1 MKRIDFYKY
10 NRLFGIITGLIAFTV
25 FALTV
30 EPTASYWD
38 CAEYISTSAKL
49 QIGHPPGAP
58 LFQMLGAIF
67 SIFALETTQIAY
79 AVNMMSVFSSAL
91 TVMFLFWSISLIGKE
106 ITKNNRNLKINDA
119 IKIYGASFLGSSS
132 FTFTDSFWYNA
143 VEAEVYAMATLILSI
158 LFWLGLKWA
167 DDYDS
172 ERSNKWLILI
182 SFVAG
187 LSFGVHFMGL
197 LAIPSI
203 VLIYFFKKR
212 ENFNYSQLNKKINP
226 YLLFSLST
234 LILFTFTFFG
244 EDIFFFPLGIL
255 TFLLIL
261 FYYKRKNI
269 IDLVW
274 DKYFVYLFI
283 LIFAVAILFVV
294 FKGILPLTLSLF
306 GNLEVFFVNDLGLP
320 FNSGTIFSAALI
332 IYIIYFC
339 LSYSS
344 KNRIYWLNNTVLCL
358 TFVFIGFSS
367 WLMIPIRSNANTVI
381 NENAPSDARSL
392 LAYYN
397 LEQYPDT
404 YLFYGPMFSDIYAGQ
419 DPQNPYKDD
428 KPKYER
434 DYKTNKY
441 IIVNDW
447 KDGKINSNRNHEGL
461 FPRMWSSGNATNYMN
476 YFGFLDF
483 EIKNEYKNEPQI
495 VDLISSF
502 KNRITEDDV
511 DADDYHKFLTNF
523 GSYLDIEK
531 PSLMTNIKYF
541 INYQFVQMYFRYFM
555 WNFSGRQ
562 NDKQWKYD
570 LENGNWLSGI
580 NMIDEFRLGPQE
592 ELPDDVLNN
601 KARNKYYFIP
611 FILGL
616 IGLIFIFNRSLKS
629 FWPVLLLFLFTGIAL
644 KFYLNERV
652 FEPRE
657 RDYALVG
664 SFYAYSIFIGISFI
678 ALSEYLVKYLKQ
690 KISFFITI
698 AITISCPLLL
708 SFNNWDDH
716 DRSKRYTAQTLA
728 RAYLDSIDEDKQAII
743 FTIGDNDTFAL
754 WYAQEIENHRTDV
767 RTINTSLI
775 ATDWY
780 MDQMKRKAYK
790 SDPILSNLKHEQYV
804 FGTRDYIK
812 YENLESLFDNSNNC
826 DGLKKLLEDDLPD
839 RWDLKLFMSW
849 ISNDENYTKYKY
861 ILECYGYTKE
871 DLEKIPG
878 STENMIYYPNN
889 KLRFYVNKENV
900 LNSGII
906 NKTEI
911 DNIVD
916 YIDIELPKS
925 GLYKNQILM
934 LDILSKNDWKR
945 PIYFTGGSY
954 KDSEYL
960 WMKDF
965 LQLDGLVYKLV
976 PIKTPI
982 NEENPYQMGRIE
994 PYRMYDIVKKWEW
1007 GNSESSEIYHDPE
1020 TRKNSISFR
1029 GNLHRLAESFVS
1041 IGENVKAKEI
1051 MDLSFEKM
1059 PLEYFEYYSLSEPY
1073 ISTYHKIGEKDKA
1086 QKLYSD
1092 IEKKYL
1098 DQIKYYSNSLE
1109 NYPDFFSIS
1118 DYAENIFTY
1127 TERYRG
1133 LIENEILEGNYIF
1146 ASKSI
1151 ENFLNY
1157 TQSFKTIYGEYDYYS
1172 FLLNFVEPLYISE
1185 KSKIGRELYL
1195 KIQNEINSRLETII
1209 SAKDESSLDY
1219 LINLFEQEIKYSK
1232 DLLSLIADY
1241 ESSEFIENESLKL
1254 INLEIEFTSK

>member
-1 MKRIDFYKY
+1 MNRIDFNKY
-10 NRLFGIITGLIAFTV
+10 NRILGISTGILSFVV

-67 SIFALETTQIAY
+67 SIFALELNQIAY
-79 AVNMMSVFSSAL
+79 AVNMMSVLSSAL
-91 TVMFLFWSISLIGKE
+91 TIVFLFWSISLIGKE
-106 ITKNNRNLKINDA
+106 ILGLTNSLKKDEA
-119 IKIYGASFLGSSS
+119 IKVFGSSFLGSIS
-132 FTFTDSFWYNA
+132 FTFTDSFWFNA
-143 VEAEVYAMATLILSI
+143 VEAEVYAMATLILAI
-158 LFWLGLKWA
+158 LFWLGLKWVDDFENQRA
-167 DDYDS
+167 D
-172 ERSNKWLILI
+172 KWLILI
-182 SFVAG
+182 SFVVG

-203 VLIYFFKKR
+203 GLLYYFKKYKK
-212 ENFNYSQLNKKINP
+212 FNIKSFLIANIISVSI
-226 YLLFSLST
+226 LLFIFKLLLPST
-234 LILFTFTFFG
+234 L
-244 EDIFFFPLGIL
+244 
-255 TFLLIL
+255 
-261 FYYKRKNI
+261 
-269 IDLVW
+269 
-274 DKYFVYLFI
+274 
-283 LIFAVAILFVV
+283 
-294 FKGILPLTLSLF
+294 SMF

-320 FNSGTIFSAALI
+320 FNSGTIFTAFILVAI
-332 IYIIYFC
+332 IYYTLNYSYKKKLYLMN
-339 LSYSS
+339 LS
-344 KNRIYWLNNTVLCL
+344 LLCL
-358 TFVFIGFSS
+358 TFIFIGFSS
-367 WLMIPIRSNANTVI
+367 WLMIPIRSNADTVI
-381 NENAPSDARSL
+381 NENSPKDARSL

-419 DPQNPYKDD
+419 DSDIPYKDD
-428 KPKYER
+428 IPKYER
-434 DYKTNKY
+434 DYKINKY

-447 KDGKINSNRNHEGL
+447 KNGKINSNRNHEGF

-476 YFGFLDF
+476 YFGFLEF
-483 EIKNEYKNEPQI
+483 EIKNEYKNESQI
-495 VDLISSF
+495 VDLVSSF
-502 KNRITEDDV
+502 KNRIIEDDV
-511 DADDYHKFLTNF
+511 DADDYHEFLTNF

-531 PSLMTNIKYF
+531 PSLMTNINYF
-541 INYQFVQMYFRYFM
+541 VNYQLVQMYFRYFM

-570 LENGNWLSGI
+570 VENGNWLSGI
-580 NMIDEFRLGPQE
+580 NLIDEFRLGPQK

-601 KARNKYYFIP
+601 KARNKYYMIP
-611 FILGL
+611 LILGL
-616 IGLIFIFNRSLKS
+616 IGFIFIFNKS
-629 FWPVLLLFLFTGIAL
+629 FKVLWPILLLFLFTGIAL

-664 SFYAYSIFIGISFI
+664 SFYAYCIFIGFSFL
-678 ALSEYLVKYLKQ
+678 ALVEFGLKYLNK
-690 KISFFITI
+690 KFSYILSFLIVIT
-698 AITISCPLLL
+698 CPLLL

-716 DRSKRYTAQTLA
+716 DRSDRYTAQTLA
-728 RAYLDSIDEDKQAII
+728 KAYLDSIDEDKQAII

-804 FGTRDYIK
+804 FGKRDYIK
-812 YENLESLFDNSNNC
+812 YESIIDSV
-826 DGLKKLLEDDLPD
+826 
-839 RWDLKLFMSW
+839 RWDLKDFMNW
-849 ISNDENYTKYKY
+849 ISSDNKRTKYKFL
-861 ILECYGYTKE
+861 LEQYGYEKE
-871 DLEKIPG
+871 DLEKIPA
-878 STENMIYYPNN
+878 STQNMIYYPTN

-906 NKTEI
+906 NKSEI

-916 YIDIELPKS
+916 YIDIDIPKS

-982 NEENPYQMGRIE
+982 NQDNPYQMGRIE

>member
-1 MKRIDFYKY
+1 MNRIDFNKY
-10 NRLFGIITGLIAFTV
+10 NRILGISTGILSFIV

-67 SIFALETTQIAY
+67 SIFALELNQIAY
-79 AVNMMSVFSSAL
+79 AVNMMSVLSSAL
-91 TVMFLFWSISLIGKE
+91 TIVFLFWSISLIGKE
-106 ITKNNRNLKINDA
+106 ILGLTNSLKIDEA
-119 IKIYGASFLGSSS
+119 IKVFGSSFLGSIS
-132 FTFTDSFWYNA
+132 FTFTDSFWFNA
-143 VEAEVYAMATLILSI
+143 VEAEVYAMATLILAI
-158 LFWLGLKWA
+158 LFWLGLKWVDDFENQRA
-167 DDYDS
+167 D
-172 ERSNKWLILI
+172 KWLILI
-182 SFVAG
+182 SFVVG

-203 VLIYFFKKR
+203 GLLYYFKKYKK
-212 ENFNYSQLNKKINP
+212 FNIKSFLIANIISVSI
-226 YLLFSLST
+226 LLFIFKLLLPST
-234 LILFTFTFFG
+234 L
-244 EDIFFFPLGIL
+244 
-255 TFLLIL
+255 
-261 FYYKRKNI
+261 
-269 IDLVW
+269 
-274 DKYFVYLFI
+274 
-283 LIFAVAILFVV
+283 
-294 FKGILPLTLSLF
+294 SMF

-320 FNSGTIFSAALI
+320 FNSGTIFTAFILVAI
-332 IYIIYFC
+332 IYYTLNYSYKKKLYLMN
-339 LSYSS
+339 LS
-344 KNRIYWLNNTVLCL
+344 LLCL
-358 TFVFIGFSS
+358 TFIFIGFSS
-367 WLMIPIRSNANTVI
+367 WLMIPIRSNADTVI
-381 NENAPSDARSL
+381 NENSPKDARSL

-419 DPQNPYKDD
+419 DSDIPYKDD
-428 KPKYER
+428 IPKYER
-434 DYKTNKY
+434 DYKINKY

-447 KDGKINSNRNHEGL
+447 KNGKINSNRNHEGF

-476 YFGFLDF
+476 YFGFLEF
-483 EIKNEYKNEPQI
+483 EIKNEYKNESQI
-495 VDLISSF
+495 VDLVSSF
-502 KNRITEDDV
+502 KNRIIEDDV
-511 DADDYHKFLTNF
+511 DADDYHEFLTNF

-531 PSLMTNIKYF
+531 PSLMTNINYF
-541 INYQFVQMYFRYFM
+541 VNYQLVQMYFRYFM

-570 LENGNWLSGI
+570 VENGNWLSGI
-580 NMIDEFRLGPQE
+580 KLIDEFRLGPQK

-601 KARNKYYFIP
+601 KARNKYYMIP
-611 FILGL
+611 LILGL
-616 IGLIFIFNRSLKS
+616 IGFIFIFNKS
-629 FWPVLLLFLFTGIAL
+629 FKVLWPILLLFLFTGIAL

-664 SFYAYSIFIGISFI
+664 SFYVYCIFIGFSFL
-678 ALSEYLVKYLKQ
+678 ALVEFGLKYLNK
-690 KISFFITI
+690 KFSYILSFLIVIT
-698 AITISCPLLL
+698 CPLLL

-716 DRSKRYTAQTLA
+716 DRSDRYTAQTLA
-728 RAYLDSIDEDKQAII
+728 KAYLDSIDEDKQAII

-804 FGTRDYIK
+804 FGKRDYIK
-812 YENLESLFDNSNNC
+812 YESIIDSV
-826 DGLKKLLEDDLPD
+826 
-839 RWDLKLFMSW
+839 RWDLKDFMNW
-849 ISNDENYTKYKY
+849 ISSDNKRTKYKFL
-861 ILECYGYTKE
+861 LEQYGYEKE
-871 DLEKIPG
+871 DLEKIPA
-878 STENMIYYPNN
+878 STQNMIYYPTN

-906 NKTEI
+906 NKSEI

-916 YIDIELPKS
+916 YIDIDIPKS

-982 NEENPYQMGRIE
+982 NQDNPYQMGRIE

>member
-1 MKRIDFYKY
+1 MNRIDFNKY
-10 NRLFGIITGLIAFTV
+10 NRILGISTGILSFVV

-67 SIFALETTQIAY
+67 SIFALELNQIAY
-79 AVNMMSVFSSAL
+79 AVNMMSVLSSAL
-91 TVMFLFWSISLIGKE
+91 TIVFLFWSISLIGKE
-106 ITKNNRNLKINDA
+106 ILGLTNSLKTDEA
-119 IKIYGASFLGSSS
+119 IKVFGSSFLGSIS
-132 FTFTDSFWYNA
+132 FTFTDSFWFNA
-143 VEAEVYAMATLILSI
+143 VEAEVYAMATLILAI
-158 LFWLGLKWA
+158 LFWLGLKWVDDFENQRA
-167 DDYDS
+167 D
-172 ERSNKWLILI
+172 KWLILI
-182 SFVAG
+182 SFVVG

-203 VLIYFFKKR
+203 GLLYYFKKYKK
-212 ENFNYSQLNKKINP
+212 FNIKSFLIANIISVSI
-226 YLLFSLST
+226 LLFIFKLLLPST
-234 LILFTFTFFG
+234 L
-244 EDIFFFPLGIL
+244 
-255 TFLLIL
+255 
-261 FYYKRKNI
+261 
-269 IDLVW
+269 
-274 DKYFVYLFI
+274 
-283 LIFAVAILFVV
+283 
-294 FKGILPLTLSLF
+294 SMF

-320 FNSGTIFSAALI
+320 FNSGTIFTAFILVAI
-332 IYIIYFC
+332 IYYTLNYSYKKKLYLMN
-339 LSYSS
+339 LS
-344 KNRIYWLNNTVLCL
+344 LLCL
-358 TFVFIGFSS
+358 TFIFIGFSS
-367 WLMIPIRSNANTVI
+367 WLMIPIRSNADTVI
-381 NENAPSDARSL
+381 NENSPKDARSL

-419 DPQNPYKDD
+419 DSDIPYKDD
-428 KPKYER
+428 IPKYER
-434 DYKTNKY
+434 DYKINKY

-447 KDGKINSNRNHEGL
+447 KNGKINSNRNHEGF

-476 YFGFLDF
+476 YFGFLEF
-483 EIKNEYKNEPQI
+483 EIKNEYKNESQI
-495 VDLISSF
+495 VDLVSSF
-502 KNRITEDDV
+502 KNRIIEDDV
-511 DADDYHKFLTNF
+511 DADDYHEFLTNF

-531 PSLMTNIKYF
+531 PSLMTNINYF
-541 INYQFVQMYFRYFM
+541 VNYQLVQMYFRYFM

-570 LENGNWLSGI
+570 VENGNWLSGI
-580 NMIDEFRLGPQE
+580 NLIDEFRLGPQK

-601 KARNKYYFIP
+601 KARNKYYMIP
-611 FILGL
+611 LILGL
-616 IGLIFIFNRSLKS
+616 IGFIFIFNKS
-629 FWPVLLLFLFTGIAL
+629 FKVLWPILLLFLFTGIAL

-664 SFYAYSIFIGISFI
+664 SFYAYCIFIGFSFL
-678 ALSEYLVKYLKQ
+678 ALVEFGLKYLNK
-690 KISFFITI
+690 KFSYILSFLIVIT
-698 AITISCPLLL
+698 CPLLL

-716 DRSKRYTAQTLA
+716 DRSDRYTAQTLA
-728 RAYLDSIDEDKQAII
+728 KAYLDSIDEDKQAII

-804 FGTRDYIK
+804 FGKRDYIK
-812 YENLESLFDNSNNC
+812 YESIIDSV
-826 DGLKKLLEDDLPD
+826 
-839 RWDLKLFMSW
+839 RWDLKDFMNW
-849 ISNDENYTKYKY
+849 ISSDNKRTKYKFL
-861 ILECYGYTKE
+861 LEQYGYEKE
-871 DLEKIPG
+871 DLEKIPA
-878 STENMIYYPNN
+878 STQNMIYYPTN

-906 NKTEI
+906 NKSEI

-916 YIDIELPKS
+916 YIDIDIPKS

-982 NEENPYQMGRIE
+982 NQDNPYQMGRIE

>member
-1 MKRIDFYKY
+1 MNRIDFNKY
-10 NRLFGIITGLIAFTV
+10 NRILGISTGILSFVV

-67 SIFALETTQIAY
+67 SIFALELNQIAY
-79 AVNMMSVFSSAL
+79 AVNMMSVLSSAL
-91 TVMFLFWSISLIGKE
+91 TIVFLFWSISLIGKE
-106 ITKNNRNLKINDA
+106 ILGLTNSLKKDEA
-119 IKIYGASFLGSSS
+119 IKVFGSSFLGSIS
-132 FTFTDSFWYNA
+132 FTFTDSFWFNA
-143 VEAEVYAMATLILSI
+143 VEAEVYAMATLILAI
-158 LFWLGLKWA
+158 LFWLGLKWVDDFENQRA
-167 DDYDS
+167 D
-172 ERSNKWLILI
+172 KWLILI
-182 SFVAG
+182 SFVVG

-203 VLIYFFKKR
+203 GLLYYFKKYKK
-212 ENFNYSQLNKKINP
+212 FNIKSFLIANIISVSI
-226 YLLFSLST
+226 LLFIFKLLLPST
-234 LILFTFTFFG
+234 L
-244 EDIFFFPLGIL
+244 
-255 TFLLIL
+255 
-261 FYYKRKNI
+261 
-269 IDLVW
+269 
-274 DKYFVYLFI
+274 
-283 LIFAVAILFVV
+283 
-294 FKGILPLTLSLF
+294 SMF

-320 FNSGTIFSAALI
+320 FNSGTIFTAFILVAI
-332 IYIIYFC
+332 IYYTLNYSYKKKLYLMN
-339 LSYSS
+339 LS
-344 KNRIYWLNNTVLCL
+344 LLCL
-358 TFVFIGFSS
+358 TFIFIGFSS
-367 WLMIPIRSNANTVI
+367 WLMIPIRSNADTVI
-381 NENAPSDARSL
+381 NENSPKDARSL

-419 DPQNPYKDD
+419 DSDIPYKDD
-428 KPKYER
+428 IPKYER
-434 DYKTNKY
+434 DYKINKY

-447 KDGKINSNRNHEGL
+447 KNGKINSNRNHEGF

-476 YFGFLDF
+476 YFGFLEF
-483 EIKNEYKNEPQI
+483 EIKNEYKNESQI
-495 VDLISSF
+495 VDLVSSF
-502 KNRITEDDV
+502 KNRIIEDDV
-511 DADDYHKFLTNF
+511 DADDYHEFLTNF

-531 PSLMTNIKYF
+531 PSLMTNINYF
-541 INYQFVQMYFRYFM
+541 VNYQLVQMYFRYFM

-570 LENGNWLSGI
+570 VENGNWLSGI
-580 NMIDEFRLGPQE
+580 NLIDEFRLGPQK

-601 KARNKYYFIP
+601 KARNKYYMIP
-611 FILGL
+611 LILGL
-616 IGLIFIFNRSLKS
+616 IGFIFIFNKS
-629 FWPVLLLFLFTGIAL
+629 FKVLWPILLLFLFTGIAL

-664 SFYAYSIFIGISFI
+664 SFYAYCIFIGFSFL
-678 ALSEYLVKYLKQ
+678 ALVEFGLKYLNK
-690 KISFFITI
+690 KFSYILSFLIVIT
-698 AITISCPLLL
+698 CPLLL

-716 DRSKRYTAQTLA
+716 DRSDRYTAQTLA
-728 RAYLDSIDEDKQAII
+728 KAYLDSIDEDKQAII

-804 FGTRDYIK
+804 FGKRDYIK
-812 YENLESLFDNSNNC
+812 YESIIDSV
-826 DGLKKLLEDDLPD
+826 
-839 RWDLKLFMSW
+839 RWDLKDFMNW
-849 ISNDENYTKYKY
+849 ISSDNKRTKYKFL
-861 ILECYGYTKE
+861 LEQYGYEKE
-871 DLEKIPG
+871 DLEKIPA
-878 STENMIYYPNN
+878 STQNMIYYPTN

-906 NKTEI
+906 NKSEI

-916 YIDIELPKS
+916 YIDIDIPKS

-982 NEENPYQMGRIE
+982 NQDNPYQMGRIE

-1086 QKLYSD
+1086 QKLYGD

>member
-1 MKRIDFYKY
+1 MNRIDFNKY
-10 NRLFGIITGLIAFTV
+10 NRILGISTGILSFVV

-67 SIFALETTQIAY
+67 SIFALELNQIAY
-79 AVNMMSVFSSAL
+79 AVNMMSVLSSAL
-91 TVMFLFWSISLIGKE
+91 TIVFLFWSISLIGKE
-106 ITKNNRNLKINDA
+106 ILGLTNSLKKDEA
-119 IKIYGASFLGSSS
+119 IKVFGSSFLGSIS
-132 FTFTDSFWYNA
+132 FTFTDSFWFNA
-143 VEAEVYAMATLILSI
+143 VEAEVYAMATLILAI
-158 LFWLGLKWA
+158 LFWLGLKWVDDFENQRA
-167 DDYDS
+167 D
-172 ERSNKWLILI
+172 KWLILI
-182 SFVAG
+182 SFVVG

-203 VLIYFFKKR
+203 GLLYYFKKYKK
-212 ENFNYSQLNKKINP
+212 FNIKSFLIANIISVSI
-226 YLLFSLST
+226 LLFIFKLLLPST
-234 LILFTFTFFG
+234 L
-244 EDIFFFPLGIL
+244 
-255 TFLLIL
+255 
-261 FYYKRKNI
+261 
-269 IDLVW
+269 
-274 DKYFVYLFI
+274 
-283 LIFAVAILFVV
+283 
-294 FKGILPLTLSLF
+294 SMF

-320 FNSGTIFSAALI
+320 FNSGTIFTAFILVAI
-332 IYIIYFC
+332 IYYTLNYSYKKKLYLMN
-339 LSYSS
+339 LS
-344 KNRIYWLNNTVLCL
+344 LLCL
-358 TFVFIGFSS
+358 TFIFIGFSS
-367 WLMIPIRSNANTVI
+367 WLMIPIRSNADTVI
-381 NENAPSDARSL
+381 NENSPKDARSL

-419 DPQNPYKDD
+419 DSDIPYKDD
-428 KPKYER
+428 IPKYER
-434 DYKTNKY
+434 DYKINKY

-447 KDGKINSNRNHEGL
+447 KNGKINSNRNHEGF

-476 YFGFLDF
+476 YFGFLEF
-483 EIKNEYKNEPQI
+483 EIKNEYKNESQI
-495 VDLISSF
+495 VDLVSSF
-502 KNRITEDDV
+502 KNRIIEDDV
-511 DADDYHKFLTNF
+511 DADDYHEFLTNF

-531 PSLMTNIKYF
+531 PSLMTNINYF
-541 INYQFVQMYFRYFM
+541 VNYQLVQMYFRYFM

-570 LENGNWLSGI
+570 VENGNWLSGL
-580 NMIDEFRLGPQE
+580 NLIDEFRLGPQK

-601 KARNKYYFIP
+601 KARNKYYMIP
-611 FILGL
+611 LILGL
-616 IGLIFIFNRSLKS
+616 IGFIFIFNKS
-629 FWPVLLLFLFTGIAL
+629 FKVLWPILLLFLFTGIAL

-664 SFYAYSIFIGISFI
+664 SFYAYCIFIGFSFL
-678 ALSEYLVKYLKQ
+678 ALVEFGLKYLNK
-690 KISFFITI
+690 KFSYILSFLIVIT
-698 AITISCPLLL
+698 CPLLL

-716 DRSKRYTAQTLA
+716 DRSDRYTAQTLA
-728 RAYLDSIDEDKQAII
+728 KAYLDSIDEDKQAII

-804 FGTRDYIK
+804 FGKRDYIK
-812 YENLESLFDNSNNC
+812 YESIIDSV
-826 DGLKKLLEDDLPD
+826 
-839 RWDLKLFMSW
+839 RWDLKDFMNW
-849 ISNDENYTKYKY
+849 ISSDNKRTKYKFL
-861 ILECYGYTKE
+861 LEQYGYEKE
-871 DLEKIPG
+871 DLEKIPA
-878 STENMIYYPNN
+878 STQNMIYYPTN

-906 NKTEI
+906 NKSEI

-916 YIDIELPKS
+916 YIDIDIPKS

-982 NEENPYQMGRIE
+982 NQDNPYQMGRIE

-1254 INLEIEFTSK
+1254 INLEIEFNSK

>member
-1 MKRIDFYKY
+1 MNRIDFNKY
-10 NRLFGIITGLIAFTV
+10 NRILGISTGILSFVV

-67 SIFALETTQIAY
+67 SIFALELNQIAY
-79 AVNMMSVFSSAL
+79 AVNMMSVLSSAL
-91 TVMFLFWSISLIGKE
+91 TIVFLFWSISLIGKE
-106 ITKNNRNLKINDA
+106 ILGLTNSLKTDEA
-119 IKIYGASFLGSSS
+119 IKVFGSSFLGSIS
-132 FTFTDSFWYNA
+132 FTFTDSFWFNA
-143 VEAEVYAMATLILSI
+143 VEAEVYAMATLILAI
-158 LFWLGLKWA
+158 LFWLGLKWVDDFENQRA
-167 DDYDS
+167 D
-172 ERSNKWLILI
+172 KWLILI
-182 SFVAG
+182 SFVVG

-203 VLIYFFKKR
+203 GLLYYFKKYKK
-212 ENFNYSQLNKKINP
+212 FNIKSFLIANIISVSI
-226 YLLFSLST
+226 LLFIFKLLLPST
-234 LILFTFTFFG
+234 L
-244 EDIFFFPLGIL
+244 
-255 TFLLIL
+255 
-261 FYYKRKNI
+261 
-269 IDLVW
+269 
-274 DKYFVYLFI
+274 
-283 LIFAVAILFVV
+283 
-294 FKGILPLTLSLF
+294 SMF

-320 FNSGTIFSAALI
+320 FNSGTIFTAFILVGI
-332 IYIIYFC
+332 IYYALNYSYKKKLYLMN
-339 LSYSS
+339 LS
-344 KNRIYWLNNTVLCL
+344 LLCL
-358 TFVFIGFSS
+358 TFIFIGFSS
-367 WLMIPIRSNANTVI
+367 WLMIPIRSNADTVI
-381 NENAPSDARSL
+381 NENSPKDARSL

-419 DPQNPYKDD
+419 DSDIPYKDD
-428 KPKYER
+428 IPKYER
-434 DYKTNKY
+434 DYKINKY

-447 KDGKINSNRNHEGL
+447 KNGKINSNRNHEGF

-476 YFGFLDF
+476 YFGFLEF
-483 EIKNEYKNEPQI
+483 EIKNEYKNESQI
-495 VDLISSF
+495 IDLVSSF
-502 KNRITEDDV
+502 KNRIIEDDV
-511 DADDYHKFLTNF
+511 DADDYHEFLTNF

-531 PSLMTNIKYF
+531 PSLMTNINYF
-541 INYQFVQMYFRYFM
+541 VNYQLVQMYFRYFM

-570 LENGNWLSGI
+570 VENGNWLSGI
-580 NMIDEFRLGPQE
+580 NLIDEFRLGPQKD
-592 ELPDDVLNN
+592 LPDDVLNN
-601 KARNKYYFIP
+601 KARNKYYMIP
-611 FILGL
+611 LILGL
-616 IGLIFIFNRSLKS
+616 IGFIFIFNKS
-629 FWPVLLLFLFTGIAL
+629 FKVLWPILLLFLFTGIAL

-664 SFYAYSIFIGISFI
+664 SFYAYCIFIGFSFL
-678 ALSEYLVKYLKQ
+678 ALVEFGLKYLNK
-690 KISFFITI
+690 KFSYILSFLIVIT
-698 AITISCPLLL
+698 CPLLL

-716 DRSKRYTAQTLA
+716 DRSDRYTAQTLA
-728 RAYLDSIDEDKQAII
+728 KAYLDSIDEDKQAII

-804 FGTRDYIK
+804 FGKRDYIK
-812 YENLESLFDNSNNC
+812 YESIIDSV
-826 DGLKKLLEDDLPD
+826 
-839 RWDLKLFMSW
+839 RWDLKDFMNW
-849 ISNDENYTKYKY
+849 ISSDNKRTKYKFL
-861 ILECYGYTKE
+861 LEQYGYEKE
-871 DLEKIPG
+871 DLEKIPA
-878 STENMIYYPNN
+878 STQNMIYYPTN

-906 NKTEI
+906 NKSEI

-916 YIDIELPKS
+916 YIDIDIPKS

-982 NEENPYQMGRIE
+982 NQDNPYQMGRIE

>member
-1 MKRIDFYKY
+1 MNRIDFNKY
-10 NRLFGIITGLIAFTV
+10 NRILGISTGILSFVV

-67 SIFALETTQIAY
+67 SIFALELNQIAY
-79 AVNMMSVFSSAL
+79 AVNMMSVLSSAL
-91 TVMFLFWSISLIGKE
+91 TIVFLFWSISLIGKE
-106 ITKNNRNLKINDA
+106 ILGLTNSLKTDEA
-119 IKIYGASFLGSSS
+119 IKVFGSSFLGSIT
-132 FTFTDSFWYNA
+132 FTFTDSFWFNA
-143 VEAEVYAMATLILSI
+143 VEAEVYAMATLILAI
-158 LFWLGLKWA
+158 LFWLGLKWVDDFENQRA
-167 DDYDS
+167 D
-172 ERSNKWLILI
+172 KWLILI
-182 SFVAG
+182 SFVIG

-203 VLIYFFKKR
+203 GLLYYFKKYKK
-212 ENFNYSQLNKKINP
+212 FNIKSFLIANIISVSI
-226 YLLFSLST
+226 LLFIFKLLLPST
-234 LILFTFTFFG
+234 L
-244 EDIFFFPLGIL
+244 
-255 TFLLIL
+255 
-261 FYYKRKNI
+261 
-269 IDLVW
+269 
-274 DKYFVYLFI
+274 
-283 LIFAVAILFVV
+283 
-294 FKGILPLTLSLF
+294 SMF

-320 FNSGTIFSAALI
+320 FNSGTIFTAFILVAI
-332 IYIIYFC
+332 IYYTLNYSYKKKLYLMN
-339 LSYSS
+339 LS
-344 KNRIYWLNNTVLCL
+344 LLCL
-358 TFVFIGFSS
+358 TFIFIGFSS
-367 WLMIPIRSNANTVI
+367 WLMIPIRSNADTVI
-381 NENAPSDARSL
+381 NENSPKDARSL

-419 DPQNPYKDD
+419 DSDIPYKDD
-428 KPKYER
+428 IPKYER
-434 DYKTNKY
+434 DYKINKY

-447 KDGKINSNRNHEGL
+447 KNGKINSNRNHEGF

-476 YFGFLDF
+476 YFGFLEF
-483 EIKNEYKNEPQI
+483 EIKNEYKNESQI
-495 VDLISSF
+495 VDLVSSF
-502 KNRITEDDV
+502 KNRIMEDDV
-511 DADDYHKFLTNF
+511 DADDYHEFLTNF

-531 PSLMTNIKYF
+531 PSLMTNINYF
-541 INYQFVQMYFRYFM
+541 VNYQLVQMYFRYFM

-570 LENGNWLSGI
+570 VENGNWLSGI
-580 NMIDEFRLGPQE
+580 NLIDEFRLGPQK

-601 KARNKYYFIP
+601 KARNKYYMIP
-611 FILGL
+611 LILGL
-616 IGLIFIFNRSLKS
+616 IGFVFIFNKS
-629 FWPVLLLFLFTGIAL
+629 FKVLWPILLLFLFTGIAL

-664 SFYAYSIFIGISFI
+664 SFYAYCIFIGFSFL
-678 ALSEYLVKYLKQ
+678 ALVEFGLKYLNK
-690 KISFFITI
+690 KFSYILSFLIVIT
-698 AITISCPLLL
+698 CPLLL

-716 DRSKRYTAQTLA
+716 DRSDRYTAQTLA
-728 RAYLDSIDEDKQAII
+728 KAYLDSIDEDKQAII

-804 FGTRDYIK
+804 FGKRDYIK
-812 YENLESLFDNSNNC
+812 YESIIDSV
-826 DGLKKLLEDDLPD
+826 
-839 RWDLKLFMSW
+839 RWDLKDFMNW
-849 ISNDENYTKYKY
+849 ISSDNKRTKYKFL
-861 ILECYGYTKE
+861 LEQYGYEKE
-871 DLEKIPG
+871 DLEKIPA
-878 STENMIYYPNN
+878 STQNMIYYPTN

-906 NKTEI
+906 NKSEI

-916 YIDIELPKS
+916 YIDIDIPKS

-982 NEENPYQMGRIE
+982 NQDNPYQMGRIE

-1086 QKLYSD
+1086 QKLYGD

-1254 INLEIEFTSK
+1254 INLEIEFNSK

>member
-1 MKRIDFYKY
+1 MNRIDFNKY
-10 NRLFGIITGLIAFTV
+10 NRILGISTGILSFVV

-67 SIFALETTQIAY
+67 SIFALELNQIAY
-79 AVNMMSVFSSAL
+79 AVNMMSVLSSAL
-91 TVMFLFWSISLIGKE
+91 TIVFLFWSISLIGKE
-106 ITKNNRNLKINDA
+106 ILGLTNSLKKDQA
-119 IKIYGASFLGSSS
+119 IKVFGSSFLGSTS
-132 FTFTDSFWYNA
+132 FTFTDSFWFNA
-143 VEAEVYAMATLILSI
+143 VEAEVYAMATLILAI
-158 LFWLGLKWA
+158 LFWLGLKWVDDFQNQRA
-167 DDYDS
+167 D
-172 ERSNKWLILI
+172 KWLVLI
-182 SFVAG
+182 SFVVG

-203 VLIYFFKKR
+203 GLLYYFKKYKK
-212 ENFNYSQLNKKINP
+212 FNIKSFLIANIISVSI
-226 YLLFSLST
+226 LLFIFKLLLPST
-234 LILFTFTFFG
+234 L
-244 EDIFFFPLGIL
+244 
-255 TFLLIL
+255 
-261 FYYKRKNI
+261 
-269 IDLVW
+269 
-274 DKYFVYLFI
+274 
-283 LIFAVAILFVV
+283 
-294 FKGILPLTLSLF
+294 SMF

-320 FNSGTIFSAALI
+320 FNSGTIFTAFILVGI
-332 IYIIYFC
+332 IYYALNYSYKKKLYLMN
-339 LSYSS
+339 LS
-344 KNRIYWLNNTVLCL
+344 LLCL
-358 TFVFIGFSS
+358 TFIFIGFSS
-367 WLMIPIRSNANTVI
+367 WLMIPIRSNADTVI
-381 NENAPSDARSL
+381 NENSPKDARSL

-419 DPQNPYKDD
+419 DSDIPYKDD
-428 KPKYER
+428 IPKYER
-434 DYKTNKY
+434 DYKINKY

-447 KDGKINSNRNHEGL
+447 KNGKINSNRNHEGF

-476 YFGFLDF
+476 YFGFLEF
-483 EIKNEYKNEPQI
+483 EIKNEYKNESQI
-495 VDLISSF
+495 IDLVSSF
-502 KNRITEDDV
+502 KNRIIEDDV
-511 DADDYHKFLTNF
+511 DADDYNEFLTNF

-541 INYQFVQMYFRYFM
+541 VNYQLVQMYFRYFM

-570 LENGNWLSGI
+570 VENGNWLSGI
-580 NMIDEFRLGPQE
+580 NLIDEFRLGPQK

-601 KARNKYYFIP
+601 KARNKYYMIP

-616 IGLIFIFNRSLKS
+616 IGFIFIFNKS
-629 FWPVLLLFLFTGIAL
+629 FKVLWPILLLFLFTGIAL

-664 SFYAYSIFIGISFI
+664 SFYAYSIFIGFSFL
-678 ALSEYLVKYLKQ
+678 ALVEFGLKYLNK
-690 KISFFITI
+690 KFSYILSFLIVIT
-698 AITISCPLLL
+698 CPLLL

-716 DRSKRYTAQTLA
+716 DRSDRYTAQTLA
-728 RAYLDSIDEDKQAII
+728 KAYLDSIDEDKQAII

-804 FGTRDYIK
+804 FGKRDYIK
-812 YENLESLFDNSNNC
+812 YESIIDSV
-826 DGLKKLLEDDLPD
+826 
-839 RWDLKLFMSW
+839 RWDLKDFMNW
-849 ISNDENYTKYKY
+849 ISSDNKRTKYKFL
-861 ILECYGYTKE
+861 LEQYGYEKE
-871 DLEKIPG
+871 DLEKIPA
-878 STENMIYYPNN
+878 STQNMIYYPTN

-906 NKTEI
+906 NKSEI

-916 YIDIELPKS
+916 YIDIDIPKS

-982 NEENPYQMGRIE
+982 NQDNPYQMGRIE

-1133 LIENEILEGNYIF
+1133 LIENEIFEGNYIF

-1172 FLLNFVEPLYISE
+1172 FLLNFVEPLYMSE

-1254 INLEIEFTSK
+1254 INLEIEFSSK